1 MPVLN
6 LTGPGLLLSPEDC
19 ALVDR
24 HELAAIH
31 YGFSVRGVAPPAKL
45 LELAEWIH
53 NCAEGFRATV
63 QATPGVGSGN
73 APHAGCVSL
82 SGQEEHSV
90 LLTVKEAGA
99 ALSVS
104 DTTVK
109 KLLRQSVLVGM
120 KSGKGGA
127 WEIDGACVQAYMATR
142 ERRHGKG
149 A

>member
-31 YGFSVRGVAPPAKL
+31 YGYAVRGVAPPAKL
-45 LELAEWIH
+45 LELAAGIH

-63 QATPGVGSGN
+63 QATAGVGGGSASRGD
-73 APHAGCVSL
+73 GVSL
-82 SGQEEHSV
+82 SDQEEHPI
-90 LLTVKEAGA
+90 LLTVKEASA
-99 ALSVS
+99 AIGVS

-109 KLLRQSVLVGM
+109 KLLRQSVLTGM
-120 KSGKGGA
+120 KSGQGGA
-127 WEIDGACVQAYMATR
+127 WLIDGACVQAYAASR
-142 ERRHGKG
+142 EMKRRETP
-149 A
+149 